1 MDELYTILEQMI
13 LVDTKLNSLNKLL
26 EIVENHSA
34 EEISPDLPLSL
45 LDVAAESLSSLSTKQ
60 HQCVS
65 DLDLYLATHSQQK
78 NDRSGLV
85 NIDPE

>member
-1 MDELYTILEQMI
+1 MDELYSILEQMI

-34 EEISPDLPLSL
+34 EGTSHDLPLSL
-45 LDVAAESLSSLSTKQ
+45 LDVAAESLSSLSSKQ

-78 NDRSGLV
+78 IDRNGIA
-85 NIDPE
+85 NHDPE